1 MKRLVIAVLLLA
13 GALHPQVF
21 PPDLTLRHV
30 TLITTTPIDFS
41 ERQQIIRGITSS
53 RKRLLQLDDLSAT
66 LREVTRDSFQQ
77 RGYFKAQVDHFDL
90 RVVEI
95 NSQHEVVDLV
105 AEVTPG
111 ARYRLGKISFEDVA
125 VFPVDRLRH
134 QFAIADGDIFDI
146 SKMRTGLEDLR
157 RLYGDH
163 GYINF
168 SAVPNTT
175 IDETNHTIAISIDI
189 DTGHVYRTG
198 KLIIDGD
205 EWRPGTK
212 AKLTRDWQKYQGR
225 PFSPMVLRD
234 FLREEHAFPY
244 VDPSSLFTLET
255 VNATPVWPNLDV
267 PPYTI
272 NFRITLAN
280 PIACRPAPREK
291 TVRMCWLAH
300 PDKMASER

>member
-13 GALHPQVF
+13 AALHPQVF
-21 PPDLTLRHV
+21 PPDLTVRHV
-30 TLITTTPIDFS
+30 TLTTTTPIDFS
-41 ERQQIIRGITSS
+41 ERQQIIRGITSW

-111 ARYRLGKISFEDVA
+111 ARYRLGDISFENA
-125 VFPVDRLRH
+125 PVFPVDRLRH
-134 QFAIADGDIFDI
+134 QFAIADGNLFDI
-146 SKMRTGLEDLR
+146 SKMRTGLEHLR
-157 RLYGDH
+157 TLYGEH

-168 SAVPNTT
+168 SGVPNTT
-175 IDETNHTIAISIDI
+175 IDETNHRIALEIDS
-189 DTGHVYRTG
+189 DEGHIYHTG
-198 KLIIDGD
+198 KLIVDGD
-205 EWRPGTK
+205 EWRLGTK
-212 AKLTRDWQKYQGR
+212 ARLLSDWKKYQGG

-234 FLREEHAFPY
+234 FLRQEHASPD
-244 VDPSSLFTLET
+244 VDPDSLFTWET
-255 VNATPVWPNLDV
+255 VNGTPVWPNLDS

-280 PIACRPAPREK
+280 PVACRPAPPEK

-300 PDKMASER
+300 PDKIASER